1 MYTFVSLGLAKSNIG
16 RRWQRDTG
24 EDTLLVVE
32 CQSSVSVVSGKFYG
46 AVNVSVV
53 CGELTVRL
61 KTGDIPK
68 CNS

>member
-1 MYTFVSLGLAKSNIG
+1 MYTFVSLGLAKSNVG

-53 CGELTVRL
+53 
-61 KTGDIPK
+61 
-68 CNS
+68 